1 MIPEMR
7 SDVKVTL
14 VKEEEGG
21 GQKRA
26 REKIIKKSPKV
37 NMWSGFSLPDVGDM
51 FRFLLL

>member
-14 VKEEEGG
+14 VKEEEDR
-21 GQKRA
+21 KSE
-26 REKIIKKSPKV
+26 RENNKKSPKV